1 MSPHV
6 NLLLLLSAL
15 LSALTGVGSSVRAQD
30 RAQAV
35 AEGSVAVARAA
46 VTPRRTTSRPIERFV
61 TLPQV
66 ARIESDTMFALV
78 PGEPPFATRRRE

>member
-1 MSPHV
+1 MSADV

-30 RAQAV
+30 RALAV

-46 VTPRRTTSRPIERFV
+46 VTPRRATSRPVERFA

-66 ARIESDTMFALV
+66 ARIGRDTMFAV
-78 PGEPPFATRRRE
+78 TPGEPAFATRRRI